1 MKLDLRK
8 SLDTVLPTDEEVAVA
23 QASCEKLAK
32 HLQNPQAN
40 RTIKL
45 MQSNTE
51 ETIVIPESAFCQLVE
66 ILAQMA
72 KGNAVKL
79 HPIRHELEVY
89 EAADILGV
97 SRAYVIGL
105 LESGKIP
112 YRMEG
117 TSRRMRCQDVLDYK
131 KRNDEER
138 RKILDELAAEAQEL
152 NMGY

>member
-1 MKLDLRK
+1 MKLDLPK
-8 SLDTVLPTDEEVAVA
+8 SLDTVLPTEEEVAIA
-23 QASCEKLAK
+23 QASYEKLAK

-40 RTIKL
+40 RTITL
-45 MQSNTE
+45 MQSDTE
-51 ETIVIPESAFCQLVE
+51 QTFAIPESAFCQLIE

-72 KGNAVKL
+72 RGNAVKL
-79 HPIRHELEVY
+79 HPIRHEVEIY

-97 SRAYVIGL
+97 SNAYVMGL